1 MIHHILNT
9 ANLVNNKNII
19 KNNLINLENY
29 LGNSVQLKN
38 QATYIFNGHI
48 HTESDISQ
56 KVEEISRIKNL
67 PSPFFKTKLKSI
79 FMKSNQI
86 TKYKKDLILL
96 YEEKIDRNNQQ
107 HMKMLFDIWLRFN
120 KNDRNIKPIDKKWS
134 KNN

>member
-1 MIHHILNT
+1 
-9 ANLVNNKNII
+9 
-19 KNNLINLENY
+19 
-29 LGNSVQLKN
+29 
-38 QATYIFNGHI
+38 
-48 HTESDISQ
+48 
-56 KVEEISRIKNL
+56 
-67 PSPFFKTKLKSI
+67 
-79 FMKSNQI
+79 MKSNQI